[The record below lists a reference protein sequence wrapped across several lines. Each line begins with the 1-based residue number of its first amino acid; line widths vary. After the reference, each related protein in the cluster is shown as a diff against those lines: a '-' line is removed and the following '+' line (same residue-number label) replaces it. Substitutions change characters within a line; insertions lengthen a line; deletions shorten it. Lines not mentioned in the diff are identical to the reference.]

1 MRDFEFQGLRIPA
14 GTGVDINPLYTHFM
28 REIWPDPDRFDP
40 LRFDPEASRARH
52 KFAYVPFGGGAHMC
66 LGLNFASMQA
76 KCFTWH
82 FFKVTRLLVNHRMPT
97 IVKDFIYP
105 YPYPRHPLGDSIS
118 FDAFS
123 CGILLLF

>member
-40 LRFDPEASRARH
+40 LRSDPEASRARH

-82 FFKVTRLLVNHRMPT
+82 FFNNVCVSIATDYRPEWRMWP
-97 IVKDFIYP
+97 I
-105 YPYPRHPLGDSIS
+105 PYPRDGLSATLNPV
-118 FDAFS
+118 
-123 CGILLLF
+123 